1 VSKDL
6 PLLWSVVWLTKTSL
20 LQIGERH
27 YQENEVPLSMVNFV
41 DDIDSAMTSPLPSAA
56 N

>member
-6 PLLWSVVWLTKTSL
+6 PFFADTSIVWLTKTSL

-27 YQENEVPLSMVNFV
+27 YQENEVSLSMVNFV
-41 DDIDSAMTSPLPSAA
+41 DE
-56 N
+56 